1 MAVSTEDDATGS
13 GVGLPDRRG
22 HDGQPPG
29 AGLTDEH
36 RRFLAAHTRG
46 FLIVTSADGGPIGY
60 PMTVRWCEDTLE
72 FNTYRRS
79 AKVTHLRRDGR
90 VCVIVVPRDRAA
102 DRRVLSVW
110 GRVQPGEGSIK
121 HWMLDGEE
129 PAPGLSTPPQIT
141 PPHAVPPDSVTSDA
155 VTSDAV
161 TPHAVT
167 PHAVT
172 PHVVT
177 PPHVVSRVRER
188 LLDGRRIIIRV
199 SPLTALF
206 MVAAEGADDAG

>member
-1 MAVSTEDDATGS
+1 MTIPTENAAAGP
-13 GVGLPDRRG
+13 GAELPDRRG

-29 AGLTDEH
+29 DPVSGEH
-36 RRFLAAHTRG
+36 RRFLAEHTRG
-46 FLIVTSADGGPIGY
+46 FLITTGADGGPIGY
-60 PMTVRWCEDTLE
+60 PMTVRWCDGTLE

-90 VCVIVVPRDRAA
+90 VCVVVVPRDRAA

-110 GRVQPGEGSIK
+110 GRVQPGEGSIE
-121 HWMLDGEE
+121 HWMHGDGNGED
-129 PAPGLSTPPQIT
+129 PTPGLSA
-141 PPHAVPPDSVTSDA
+141 PPHVL
-155 VTSDAV
+155 
-161 TPHAVT
+161 TPQAT
-167 PHAVT
+167 PSPAATPQVATPQVVT

-199 SPLTALF
+199 TPLTALF
-206 MVAAEGADDAG
+206 MHAAEGADDAG

>member
-1 MAVSTEDDATGS
+1 MTIPTEDAAAGPDA
-13 GVGLPDRRG
+13 GLPEGRG
-22 HDGQPPG
+22 RDGQPPG
-29 AGLTDEH
+29 AGLTDEQ

-46 FLIVTSADGGPIGY
+46 FLIVTGADGGPIGY
-60 PMTVRWCEDTLE
+60 PMTVRWCEGMLE
-72 FNTYRRS
+72 FNTYGRS

-90 VCVIVVPRDRAA
+90 VCVVVVPRDRAV

-110 GRVQPGEGSIK
+110 GRVQPGEGSIE
-121 HWMLDGEE
+121 HWMHDGEE
-129 PAPGLSTPPQIT
+129 PAPGPSTSPQIAPPHVT
-141 PPHAVPPDSVTSDA
+141 PPHIAPPHIA
-155 VTSDAV
+155 
-161 TPHAVT
+161 
-167 PHAVT
+167 T

-206 MVAAEGADDAG
+206 MNAAEGTDDVG

>member
-1 MAVSTEDDATGS
+1 MTVPTEDAAAGP
-13 GVGLPDRRG
+13 GAGLPDGRG
-22 HDGQPPG
+22 RDGQSPG
-29 AGLTDEH
+29 AGLTDEQ

-46 FLIVTSADGGPIGY
+46 FLIVTGADGGPIGY
-60 PMTVRWCEDTLE
+60 PMTVRWCDGTLE

-90 VCVIVVPRDRAA
+90 VCVVVVPRDRAA

-110 GRVQPGEGSIK
+110 GRVQPGEGSIE
-121 HWMLDGEE
+121 HWMHDGDGTD
-129 PAPGLSTPPQIT
+129 PTPSPSTPPQTT
-141 PPHAVPPDSVTSDA
+141 PPHVTSPH
-155 VTSDAV
+155 VTAPQV
-161 TPHAVT
+161 T
-167 PHAVT
+167 T
-172 PHVVT
+172 PHVTT

-206 MVAAEGADDAG
+206 MNAAQGADDVG

>member
-1 MAVSTEDDATGS
+1 MTVPTEDAAAGL
-13 GVGLPDRRG
+13 GAELPDRRG

-29 AGLTDEH
+29 DPLTGEH

-46 FLIVTSADGGPIGY
+46 FLITTRADGGPIGY
-60 PMTVRWCEDTLE
+60 PMTVRWCDGTLE

-79 AKVTHLRRDGR
+79 AKVAHLRRDGR
-90 VCVIVVPRDRAA
+90 VCVVVVPRDRAA

-110 GRVQPGEGSIK
+110 GRVQPGEGSIEN
-121 HWMLDGEE
+121 WMRDGED
-129 PAPGLSTPPQIT
+129 PTPGPSTPPRV
-141 PPHAVPPDSVTSDA
+141 A
-155 VTSDAV
+155 
-161 TPHAVT
+161 TPHVLT
-167 PHAVT
+167 PHVLTPHVVT

-199 SPLTALF
+199 TPLTALF
-206 MVAAEGADDAG
+206 THGPEGVGDAG